1 MDPPIPGPERRA
13 IQSLLDV
20 VEEIAL
26 GLAHGQMPE
35 QDWAEVVTETF
46 AKHRRELH
54 GEIVAW
60 PQDHGQDH

>member
-20 VEEIAL
+20 VEEISL

-35 QDWAEVVTETF
+35 PEWADTVAETF
-46 AKHRRELH
+46 AKHRRELM

-60 PQDHGQDH
+60 PQHDE